1 MGAVRQRQIGERLIG
16 NRIPPNLLRNSRRF
30 FAISVGSNNLAENVS
45 WIAVLSLKK
54 VLRELHNKF
63 DGILLTVVV
72 AQMVISGLLS
82 PHSRPFGVC
91 LEWYF
96 FW

>member
-1 MGAVRQRQIGERLIG
+1 METESHPIC
-16 NRIPPNLLRNSRRF
+16 
-30 FAISVGSNNLAENVS
+30 FAIRADSPPSVSAARMPHPLAENVS

-63 DGILLTVVV
+63 DGILLTAVV

-82 PHSRPFGVC
+82 PHSRPFGGNNSV
-91 LEWYF
+91 YF
-96 FW
+96 IW